1 MSFALHGLLGLPFM
15 LVLAGFGSAY
25 YLYMMRPDLPDQIQ
39 QRFAG
44 LYDVMIRKYLFDE
57 IYQTV
62 FMRGC
67 RSLGT
72 ALWKY
77 GDAGLIDGLM
87 VNGAARLV
95 GWFAA
100 VARHVQTGY
109 LYTYAFAMII
119 GLLIL
124 LTWFVA
130 R

>member
-1 MSFALHGLLGLPFM
+1 
-15 LVLAGFGSAY
+15 
-25 YLYMMRPDLPDQIQ
+25 
-39 QRFAG
+39 
-44 LYDVMIRKYLFDE
+44 
-57 IYQTV
+57 
-62 FMRGC
+62 MRGSQ
-67 RSLGT
+67 SLGKVM
-72 ALWKY
+72 WKY

-87 VNGAARLV
+87 VNGTARLV

-100 VARHVQTGY
+100 ITRQVQTGY

>member
-1 MSFALHGLLGLPFM
+1 
-15 LVLAGFGSAY
+15 
-25 YLYMMRPDLPDQIQ
+25 
-39 QRFAG
+39 
-44 LYDVMIRKYLFDE
+44 MIRKYLFDE
-57 IYQTV
+57 IYQVV

-72 ALWKY
+72 VLWKY

-87 VNGAARLV
+87 VNGTARLV
-95 GWFAA
+95 GWFAS
-100 VARHVQTGY
+100 VARQLQTGY

-124 LTWFVA
+124 LTWFVV

>member
-1 MSFALHGLLGLPFM
+1 
-15 LVLAGFGSAY
+15 
-25 YLYMMRPDLPDQIQ
+25 MRPDLPDQIQ
-39 QRFAG
+39 QRFSG

-57 IYQTV
+57 IYQVV

-87 VNGAARLV
+87 VNGTARLV

-100 VARHVQTGY
+100 VARQVQTGY

>member
-1 MSFALHGLLGLPFM
+1 MVKPE
-15 LVLAGFGSAY
+15 
-25 YLYMMRPDLPDQIQ
+25 LPDMIQ
-39 QRFAG
+39 QKLAV
-44 LYDVMIRKYLFDE
+44 LYDIMVRKYLFDE
-57 IYQTV
+57 IYQSV
-62 FMRGC
+62 FMRGS
-67 RSLGT
+67 RNLGT

-87 VNGAARLV
+87 VNGTARLV

-100 VARHVQTGY
+100 ITRHVQTGY